1 MIIQLA
7 YIPFL
12 QPLPTV
18 AQWWWL
24 LLIPA
29 CAAISVTWKAVR
41 LETLE
46 YFWREAI
53 TMTVHSVLAMAALA
67 AALMVLLRVVI
78 TLQPTP

>member
-7 YIPFL
+7 YVPFL

-24 LLIPA
+24 LLVPA
-29 CAAISVTWKAVR
+29 CAAISVICKAVH
-41 LETLE
+41 LDTLE
-46 YFWREAI
+46 HFWREAI

-78 TLQPTP
+78 PLLATS

>member
-7 YIPFL
+7 YVPFL
-12 QPLPTV
+12 QPLPT
-18 AQWWWL
+18 QWWWL

-46 YFWREAI
+46 HFWREAI

-78 TLQPTP
+78 PLLPTP

>member
-1 MIIQLA
+1 MMIQLA

-24 LLIPA
+24 LLVPA
-29 CAAISVTWKAVR
+29 CAAISVIWKAVR
-41 LETLE
+41 LDTLE
-46 YFWREAI
+46 HFWREAI
-53 TMTVHSVLAMAALA
+53 TMTAHSVLAMAALA

-78 TLQPTP
+78 PLLATS

>member
-7 YIPFL
+7 YVPFL

-24 LLIPA
+24 LLVPA
-29 CAAISVTWKAVR
+29 CAAISVIWKAVR
-41 LETLE
+41 LDTLE
-46 YFWREAI
+46 HFWREAI
-53 TMTVHSVLAMAALA
+53 IMTAHSVLAMTALA

-78 TLQPTP
+78 PLMATS

>member
-7 YIPFL
+7 YVPFL

-24 LLIPA
+24 LLVPA
-29 CAAISVTWKAVR
+29 CAAISVIWKAVR
-41 LETLE
+41 LDTLE
-46 YFWREAI
+46 HFWREAI
-53 TMTVHSVLAMAALA
+53 IMTAHSVLAMTALA

-78 TLQPTP
+78 PLLATS